1 MWPCLDESED
11 LTEWKGLWEEP
22 HQPPWSDVERPLV
35 TRVRNHREVNAGA
48 EFTFSFWFN
57 PRSQPRASRQAFSQF
72 TLLRNI
78 LWSEPRGISMVI
90 MNPIKSIVRIN
101 YHNGICC
108 SLKGDVILSLKI
120 ILCMLLSLIGYSCI
134 GLFWSK
140 SSLKKYLHIVFS
152 HFYCIETRTVS
163 PLEAPESMRQS
174 VFLSQIASLYIL
186 CPSLCPG

>member
-1 MWPCLDESED
+1 MNQKTWPNEEDSERNLISIHGATLKDHWSHESGITERWMLGLSSPSPFD
-11 LTEWKGLWEEP
+11 LTQDLSPGLMMP
-22 HQPPWSDVERPLV
+22 TLK
-35 TRVRNHREVNAGA
+35 
-48 EFTFSFWFN
+48 
-57 PRSQPRASRQAFSQF
+57 AFLSQF

-78 LWSEPRGISMVI
+78 LWGEPRGISMVI

-108 SLKGDVILSLKI
+108 SLKGDIILSLKI